1 MPDKKLL
8 RLPEVLGC
16 IGLSRSTVYQMIK
29 AKEFPPQVR
38 LGARAVAWDSAQV
51 QAWIADRIAR
61 ARPDQCTGSIHNAQS

>member
-16 IGLSRSTVYQMIK
+16 VGLSRSTVYQMIK
-29 AKEFPPQVR
+29 AKEFPRQVR

-51 QAWIADRIAR
+51 QAWIAERIAR
-61 ARPDQCTGSIHNAQS
+61 ARPDQGMGAICAAQL

>member
-16 IGLSRSTVYQMIK
+16 IGLSRSTLYQMIK
-29 AKEFPPQVR
+29 AKDFPSQVR
-38 LGARAVAWDSAQV
+38 LGPRAVAWDSEQV

-61 ARPDQCTGSIHNAQS
+61 ATPDQGMGSIHAATL